1 MVMDGKII
9 IRGAKEHNLKNIDLE
24 LPRGKFIVFTGISGS
39 GKSTL
44 AMDTIFAEGQRRY
57 LESLSSYARQFLGQ
71 MKKPDV
77 ESIEGLSPAI
87 AVDQKTASH
96 NPRST
101 VGTVTEIYD
110 YLRLLYAKIGTP
122 TCLGCGREIH
132 SLTIEQMAETVV
144 DEYEGTTVTIYAPV
158 VRGRKGE
165 YLQLLNDFYLKGYTK
180 ARVNE
185 KFVNLKERV
194 ALSRYKS
201 HTIDILIDT
210 IEVNADTLGRIFEAL
225 EQATK
230 LTDGLAMVETAR
242 SLDSA
247 RDDGGAKR
255 IEAKRSE
262 GAEAKLLSAAA
273 GARSLA
279 PVHKSFAS
287 TDAKDLATPRLFN
300 QRLNCPYCDLSFPNI
315 EPRLFSFNSPL
326 GMCKECKGL
335 GSKQEIDPERVIP
348 DKNKTIEEGG
358 ILPGSYTEFNY
369 YGAILRA
376 LQERYDLPANRRIK
390 DLPEPA
396 IRKILYGEG
405 QPFALRIKFYIAG
418 RPRVATLTFNG
429 LLQHLKVRAENTES
443 ESVRSEIEGYMSKD
457 PCPACHGTRLREEAL
472 HVLIGS
478 RHIAE
483 LTGLSVI
490 DALSFI
496 QEVKLTMRQQL
507 IVERVLKEIRV
518 RLQFLVDVGLGY
530 LTLDRPAATLAGGER
545 QRIRLAS
552 QVGSGLTGVLY
563 ILDEPSIGL
572 HARDN
577 AKLLQTLKRLR
588 DLGNTVI
595 VIEHD
600 EETMREAD
608 WIVDIGPGAGKNGG
622 TIVANG
628 PIESIL
634 AKSNGSLTGQYL
646 RGEKQIPVPEDRR
659 KPNKHTLLIRGAAEH
674 NLKKLTV
681 EVPLGLFVCVTG
693 VSGSGKSTLV
703 YDVLYKALAQK
714 MYGAGDRPGRHLG
727 IEGVEHLDKVI
738 IIDQSPIGRTPRSNP
753 ATYTGVFTPVR
764 ELFAATKDARVRG
777 YGPGRFSFNV
787 RGGRCEACSGEG
799 FLKIEMQ
806 FLPDVY
812 VPCDVC
818 NGKRYAAET
827 LAVQYKEKNI
837 AQVLSMTVGEALPFF
852 TDIPKIK
859 PILKVLSDVGL
870 DYIELGQSA
879 TTLSGGEAQRV
890 KLASE
895 LARRA
900 TGKTLYILD
909 EPTTGLH
916 FDDVNK
922 LLKVLQRLTDG
933 GNTVLVIEHNL
944 DVVKS
949 CDYLIDLGPEGGDA
963 GGEVVTVGTPEEVA
977 KYKQSLTGQFLKPLL
992 RKE

>member
-1 MVMDGKII
+1 MDDKII
-9 IRGAKEHNLKNIDLE
+9 IRGAREHNLKNIDLE

-122 TCLGCGREIH
+122 TCLQCGREIQ

-144 DEYEGTTVTIYAPV
+144 DDCHGLTVTIYAPV

-165 YLQLLNDFYLKGYTK
+165 YLQLLNEFYLKGYTK
-180 ARVNE
+180 ARLNG

-194 ALSRYKS
+194 ALPRYKS
-201 HTIDILIDT
+201 HTIDIVIDT
-210 IEVNADTLGRIFEAL
+210 VKVNADALGRIFEAL

-230 LTDGLAMVETAR
+230 LTDGLALVEEASLVALRLGSGNKNMVLPEQ
-242 SLDSA
+242 
-247 RDDGGAKR
+247 AKR
-255 IEAKRSE
+255 VE
-262 GAEAKLLSAAA
+262 GPPTS
-273 GARSLA
+273 
-279 PVHKSFAS
+279 
-287 TDAKDLATPRLFN
+287 RLFN
-300 QRLNCPYCDLSFPNI
+300 QRLNCPYCDLSFQNI
-315 EPRLFSFNSPL
+315 EPRLFSFNSPV
-326 GMCKECKGL
+326 GMCQQCKGL
-335 GSKQEIDPERVIP
+335 GSKQEIDPDRVIP

-358 ILPGSYTEFNY
+358 ILSGSYTEFNY

-376 LQERYDLPANRRIK
+376 LQERYALPANRRIK
-390 DLPEPA
+390 DLA
-396 IRKILYGEG
+396 DAAVRKILYGEG

-429 LLQHLKVRAENTES
+429 LLHHLKYRAENTES
-443 ESVRSEIEGYMSKD
+443 EAVRQEIEGYMSKD
-457 PCPACHGTRLREEAL
+457 PCPSCHGTRLREEAL
-472 HVLIGS
+472 HVLVGGK
-478 RHIAE
+478 HIAE
-483 LTGLSVI
+483 LTSLSIAITLAFVQN
-490 DALSFI
+490 LSLSQR
-496 QEVKLTMRQQL
+496 QEL
-507 IVERVLKEIRV
+507 IVERVLKEITV
-518 RLQFLVDVGLGY
+518 RLQFLVDVGLSY
-530 LTLDRPAATLAGGER
+530 LTLDRPASTLAGGER

-577 AKLLQTLKRLR
+577 AKLLSTLKQLR

-600 EETMREAD
+600 EETMRESD
-608 WIVDIGPGAGKNGG
+608 WIVDIGPGAGKQGG
-622 TIVANG
+622 TIVASG

-634 AKSNGSLTGQYL
+634 AKSNGSLTGKYL
-646 RGEKQIPVPEDRR
+646 RGEKQIAVPAERR
-659 KPNKHTLLIRGAAEH
+659 AFNKRALLIRGAAEH

-681 EVPLGLFVCVTG
+681 EIPLGLFVCVTG

-703 YDVLYKALAQK
+703 HDVLYKALAQK
-714 MYGAGDRPGRHLG
+714 MYGALERPGRHSG
-727 IEGVEHLDKVI
+727 IEGIENLDKVI

-753 ATYTGVFTPVR
+753 ATYTGVFTPIR
-764 ELFAATKDARVRG
+764 ELFAATKDARIRG

-799 FLKIEMQ
+799 FVKIEMQ

-827 LAVQYKEKNI
+827 LKVQYKQKSI
-837 AQVLSMTVGEALPFF
+837 AEVLAMTVGEALPFF

-870 DYIELGQSA
+870 DYIELGQPA

-890 KLASE
+890 KLSTE

-949 CDYLIDLGPEGGDA
+949 TDYIIDLGPEGGDA
-963 GGEVVTVGTPEEVA
+963 GGEVVAVGTPEEVA
-977 KYKQSLTGQFLKPLL
+977 KKPSSHTGRFLRGMLK
-992 RKE
+992 K